1 MEAMRQSWTD
11 EHLDDFRVDVGR
23 RFDVVDRRFDKV
35 DARLDQIDAK
45 FDALLRTL
53 MQVGF
58 GLGIG
63 LLGVVAALIGVI
75 ATQI

>member
-1 MEAMRQSWTD
+1 MAAVRQSWTD
-11 EHLDDFRVDVGR
+11 ARLDDFRAD
-23 RFDVVDRRFDKV
+23 VDRRFDKV
-35 DARLDQIDAK
+35 DDRFDKLDAK

-53 MQVGF
+53 MQIGF

-63 LLGVVAALIGVI
+63 LLGIVAALVGVI